1 MFIDETQIKVKA
13 GDGGD
18 GAVAFL
24 RLKFMPWGG
33 PAGGDGGKGGDIV
46 FEATRNIDTL
56 LPLYR
61 RRRIAAGDGM
71 NGSNKNC
78 SGRGADDVIIQV
90 PPGTIVRDTKSKE
103 ILCDLTEAGQKFIA
117 VYGGKGGRGNQHFAT
132 STHQTPRHAEKGI
145 EGEERELH
153 LELKLIADAGLI
165 GLPNAG
171 KSTLLGRISAA
182 RPKIAPY
189 PFTTKQPQLGIVDSG
204 DYRQVVVADLP
215 GLIEGAHE
223 GAGLGDEFLKHVE
236 RTSYL
241 VHVIDVV
248 PPDGADPV
256 DNFKMIENELKQY
269 STALYERPRLIVAN
283 KIDIEGASEAA
294 DRLQK
299 ELKRPVLKISAATGQ
314 GIKEFIKILMD
325 DVTARKGEQPK
336 PALPGPARMVE
347 PPKRPVEPAKIGKT
361 KVVRE
366 KLLTA
371 KSAQPTRKMMALNKK
386 KKKK

>member
-1 MFIDETQIKVKA
+1 MFIDETDIHVKA
-13 GDGGD
+13 GDGGK

-61 RRRIAAGDGM
+61 QRRMVAK
-71 NGSNKNC
+71 NGGNGENKNC
-78 SGRGADDVIIQV
+78 SGRGADDVVIQV
-90 PPGTIVRDTKSKE
+90 PPGTLISDKKTE
-103 ILCDLTEAGQKFIA
+103 ALICDLTQPGQRYIVA
-117 VYGGKGGRGNQHFAT
+117 RGGKGGRGNQHFAT
-132 STHQTPRHAEKGI
+132 STHQTPREAEKGI
-145 EGEERELH
+145 KGEEFSLH

-171 KSTLLGRISAA
+171 KSTLLSVISAA

-223 GAGLGDEFLKHVE
+223 GAGLGDEFLRHVE

-241 VHVIDVV
+241 VHVIDAA
-248 PPDGADPV
+248 PPDGSDPYA
-256 DNFKMIENELKQY
+256 NFKMIENELKQY
-269 STALYERPRLIVAN
+269 SKALYDRPRLIVAN
-283 KIDIEGASEAA
+283 KMDVDDARANAA
-294 DRLQK
+294 KLRK
-299 ELKRPVLKISAATGQ
+299 KLKREVLEISAATGE
-314 GIKEFIKILMD
+314 GIKAFINKLMD
-325 DVTARKGEQPK
+325 EVTARKGSNSQ
-336 PALPGPARMVE
+336 
-347 PPKRPVEPAKIGKT
+347 
-361 KVVRE
+361 
-366 KLLTA
+366 
-371 KSAQPTRKMMALNKK
+371 
-386 KKKK
+386 

>member
-1 MFIDETQIKVKA
+1 MFIDETQIRVKA
-13 GDGGD
+13 GDGGN

-33 PAGGDGGKGGDIV
+33 PAGGNGGKGGDII

-61 RRRIAAGDGM
+61 RRRIAARDGE

-78 SGRGADDVIIQV
+78 SGHGADDIIIQV
-90 PPGTIVRDTKSKE
+90 PPGTIIRDAVSKE
-103 ILCDLTEAGQKFIA
+103 ILFDLVEPGQKYIA
-117 VYGGKGGRGNQHFAT
+117 AHGGKGGRGNQHFAT
-132 STHQTPRHAEKGI
+132 STHQTPRHAEKGVD
-145 EGEERELH
+145 GEERELH

-241 VHVIDVV
+241 VHVIDSV
-248 PPDGADPV
+248 PPDGSDPV
-256 DNFKMIENELKQY
+256 ENYRMIENELKQY

-283 KIDIEGASEAA
+283 KMDIEGAAENAA
-294 DRLQK
+294 KLRK
-299 ELKRPVLKISAATGQ
+299 ELKQPVLEISAATGK

-325 DVTARKGEQPK
+325 DVTARKSAAPK
-336 PALPGPARMVE
+336 VELPGPAREVE
-347 PPKRPVEPAKIGKT
+347 PVKPTGPKPRSGGRPA
-361 KVVRE
+361 RE
-366 KLLTA
+366 RIETP
-371 KSAQPTRKMMALNKK
+371 KSNQPGRKMMALNKK
-386 KKKK
+386 RKKK